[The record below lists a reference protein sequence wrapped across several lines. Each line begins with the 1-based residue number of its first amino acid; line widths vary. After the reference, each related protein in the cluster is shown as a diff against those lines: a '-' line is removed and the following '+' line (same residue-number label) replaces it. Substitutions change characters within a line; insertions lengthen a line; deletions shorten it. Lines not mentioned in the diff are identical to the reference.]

1 MKDKIKLI
9 VTSIFI
15 FLLYFYFSYIVEF
28 ILKFFNLDITNFSF
42 LTKVI
47 FIYLFDLIPFSILI
61 LIYRKSLVE
70 DFNILKNK
78 YKEYADKYIRYWIL
92 GLFLMSILNVIIS
105 AITSSNIS
113 NNEEAIRSITDI
125 LPMYSILSTCIF
137 APITEELAYRK
148 TLNNIFIN
156 KKLSIVMGFLLFGLA
171 HVIGTYE
178 TPLDLLYILPYG
190 VFGGIF
196 MYIYTDSKNIW
207 STISI
212 HFIHNTIMMIVYFVS
227 KLV

>member
-15 FLLYFYFSYIVEF
+15 FLIYFYFSYIVEF

-42 LTKVI
+42 ITKVI
-47 FIYLFDLIPFSILI
+47 FIYLFDLIPFFIFV

-70 DFNILKNK
+70 DFNIFKNK

-148 TLNNIFIN
+148 TLNNIFN
-156 KKLSIVMGFLLFGLA
+156 R
-171 HVIGTYE
+171 HRQT
-178 TPLDLLYILPYG
+178 DL
-190 VFGGIF
+190 
-196 MYIYTDSKNIW
+196 
-207 STISI
+207 
-212 HFIHNTIMMIVYFVS
+212 
-227 KLV
+227 

>member
-1 MKDKIKLI
+1 M
-9 VTSIFI
+9 V
-15 FLLYFYFSYIVEF
+15 
-28 ILKFFNLDITNFSF
+28 
-42 LTKVI
+42 
-47 FIYLFDLIPFSILI
+47 

-70 DFNILKNK
+70 DFNIFKNK

-148 TLNNIFIN
+148 IKYSN
-156 KKLSIVMGFLLFGLA
+156 GFL
-171 HVIGTYE
+171 VIWTC
-178 TPLDLLYILPYG
+178 
-190 VFGGIF
+190 
-196 MYIYTDSKNIW
+196 SCHWNI
-207 STISI
+207 
-212 HFIHNTIMMIVYFVS
+212 
-227 KLV
+227 